1 MRGMETGERPLG
13 KRCGLFGGTFDP
25 VHSGHLLLAER
36 AREELELDTVLFVP
50 ANVSPH
56 KVDGREISS
65 GEVRVEM
72 LERAIRGNPD
82 FILSRIEL
90 DRRGLSYTR
99 DTLETL
105 AVAHPETSY
114 TLLMGS
120 DNARDF
126 RSWRD
131 PARILELTSIAVW
144 ERPGEYFWPEIY
156 PDHIARKIPAPLI
169 EISSTEIRNRTAA
182 GRSIRYMTPDVV
194 VEFIL
199 ENGLYR

>member
-1 MRGMETGERPLG
+1 METGNLSVGE
-13 KRCGLFGGTFDP
+13 RCGLFGGTFDP

-36 AREELELDTVLFVP
+36 AREELDLDTVLFVP

-65 GEVRVEM
+65 GVVRVEM
-72 LERAIRGNPD
+72 LERAIDGNQH
-82 FILSRIEL
+82 FILSQIEL

-99 DTLETL
+99 DTMEKL
-105 AVAHPETSY
+105 AAEHSGTDF

-131 PARILELTSIAVW
+131 PSRILELASIAVW

-156 PDHIARKIPAPLI
+156 PDHIARKIPAPLV

-194 VEFIL
+194 VDFIR

>member
-1 MRGMETGERPLG
+1 MSEIATGELSLG
-13 KRCGLFGGTFDP
+13 LRCGLFGGTFDP

-56 KVDGREISS
+56 KFDGREISS

-72 LERAIRGNPD
+72 LLRAIRGNPD
-82 FILSRIEL
+82 FLLSRIEL

-105 AVAHPETSY
+105 AVEHSETRF

-126 RSWRD
+126 RAWRD

-169 EISSTEIRNRTAA
+169 EISSTEIRNRAAA

-194 VEFIL
+194 VEFIM
-199 ENGLYR
+199 EKRLYR